1 MALDDQYP
9 FIFYKWEIFRHLGW
23 KNELGWKVR
32 RSKVLVSA
40 LLLALGKSPHFSL
53 ALDFL
58 LCKIIHPSVVLSH
71 SIIFRM

>member
-58 LCKIIHPSVVLSH
+58 LKTVVCQ
-71 SIIFRM
+71 